1 MSCRIVIIEDE
12 ALIALDLEQ
21 AISETGCTVVG
32 KAHSLADGL
41 KLLDSLAYDSV
52 VLDANLAG
60 ESAEPIARRLEA
72 SKTPF
77 LIVSGYSRD
86 QLGFLGD
93 DTPLLGK
100 PFAFSDLAA
109 SITMHLV
116 PGGGPEGTRASL

>member
-1 MSCRIVIIEDE
+1 MICRVVIIEDE

-21 AISETGCTVVG
+21 AINETGCTVVG

-41 KLLDSLAYDSV
+41 SLLDTLTYDSV

-72 SKTPF
+72 RNKPF

-86 QLGFLGD
+86 QLGFLTD
-93 DTPLLGK
+93 DTPMLGK
-100 PFAFSDLAA
+100 PFAFNDLAA
-109 SITMHLV
+109 SVRMHLL
-116 PGGGPEGTRASL
+116 PGSDTDGARVSP